1 MKHYNVYAILSLFVF
16 LFTSCGDK
24 KEDENVDENVDK
36 ETIATNEWIKEN
48 MELYYYWNEQMPSDI
63 DYKKES
69 DPIEYFKKLVY
80 TDEDRWSWI
89 TEDYASLAADFSG
102 IPVTMGY
109 YPSFYLY
116 GEGTDV
122 FIVVNYVYPG
132 SPAAKAGL
140 KRGDI
145 IYSIDNTKLNDN
157 NYYDLFSGD
166 NYTVQLANVENQ
178 TIVPLNKSLNMTA
191 AVTTTDPS
199 VFSKVLDINN
209 TKIGYLVYVKFVS
222 GDDDIFIT
230 TLDSIFNEF
239 KSEGISEI
247 IIDFRYNPGGEI
259 NAATYLA
266 SQFAPSSVVANE
278 KVMVNMQY
286 NTGFQYYLEQDE
298 AKNADFLSYK
308 FSNNSS
314 NINLSRAYFLTSSQ
328 TASASELVI
337 TGLDPY
343 MEIVTIGD
351 TTHGKYTGAWVMPD
365 DDKKWAMV
373 PIVLKYANIEG
384 FTDFTN
390 GLVPNYKVKDD
401 LLNKSQFG
409 ELSDP
414 LLAKAVDLI
423 AGTNYSSSMVQL
435 KSSQPYT
442 GLYPYEFELNRNLFV
457 KRYYQPEN

>member
-1 MKHYNVYAILSLFVF
+1 MRNYKIHLIISLIVLSLV
-16 LFTSCGDK
+16 SCNDK
-24 KEDENVDENVDK
+24 KDENIDDNVIDK

-48 MELYYYWNEQMPSDI
+48 MELYYYWNEQLPTGI

-89 TEDYASLAADFSG
+89 TEDYASLAANYSG
-102 IPVTMGY
+102 VPVTMGY

-116 GEGTDV
+116 GNGSDV
-122 FIVVNYVYPG
+122 FIVVNYVYPD

-145 IYSIDNTKLNDN
+145 IYSIDNNKLNKN

-166 NYTVQLANVENQ
+166 NYTVQLANIENQ
-178 TIVPLNKSLNMTA
+178 TIVPSDESLKMTA

-199 VFSKVLDINN
+199 VFHKILEINN
-209 TKIGYLVYVKFVS
+209 HKIGYLVYVEFVS
-222 GDDDIFIT
+222 GDNDIFIT
-230 TLDSIFNEF
+230 TLDNIFDEF
-239 KSEGISEI
+239 KSEGISDI
-247 IIDFRYNPGGEI
+247 VIDFRYNPGGEI

-266 SQFAPSSVVANE
+266 SQFAPSTVVTNE

-286 NTGFQYYLEQDE
+286 NNDFQSFLEQDKD
-298 AKNADFLSYK
+298 KNAKYLSYK

-314 NINLSRAYFLTSSQ
+314 NIDLSSAYFLTSSQ

-343 MEIVTIGD
+343 MEVVTIGD
-351 TTHGKYTGAWVMPD
+351 TTHGKYTGAWILPD
-365 DDKKWAMV
+365 DDKKWAMI
-373 PIVLKYANIEG
+373 PIVMKYANIEG

-390 GLVPNYKVKDD
+390 GLIPNYFVEDD
-401 LLNKSQFG
+401 LLNSSQFG
-409 ELSDP
+409 ELTDP

-423 AGTNYSSSMVQL
+423 AETNYSSSKVRL
-435 KSSQPYT
+435 KSSQPYSE
-442 GLYPYEFELNRNLFV
+442 LYPDEFKIKRNLFAN
-457 KRYYQPEN
+457 KFD